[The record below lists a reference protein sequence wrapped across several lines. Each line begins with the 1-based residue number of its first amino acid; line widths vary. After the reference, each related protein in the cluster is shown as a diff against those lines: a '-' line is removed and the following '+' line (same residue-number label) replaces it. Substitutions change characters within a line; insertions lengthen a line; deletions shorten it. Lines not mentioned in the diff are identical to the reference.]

1 LEQLGVAETFYKF
14 RILNQRDEELF
25 LFVGTVVEPKVCD
38 LLKDVES
45 QCQSWPHTLYLSL
58 VLGRILSTEAI
69 WRIDPNVFWDLG

>member
-1 LEQLGVAETFYKF
+1 MAETFYKF

-45 QCQSWPHTLYLSL
+45 QCQSWPHTLYSSVVCGESFQLELSG
-58 VLGRILSTEAI
+58 V
-69 WRIDPNVFWDLG
+69 